1 MNENS
6 KPLDGKIVLVT
17 GASRGIGYQT
27 ALEAARQGAQV
38 IALARTVGGL
48 EELDDDIR
56 TVEGKPATLVP
67 LDIGDFDAIDRLGAS
82 IDERWGKLDGLVG
95 NAAILGGL
103 SPLGHHEPKNVERVF
118 DINVIANWRLI
129 RSLDPLLR
137 ASDAGR
143 AVFIS
148 CSAAHSCK
156 AFWGPYAASKAALEA
171 FVRVYAA
178 ECENT
183 KIRVNIADAGVA
195 RTALRAQA
203 MPGENKWSL
212 PDPSI
217 PAAHIVNMLMPEM
230 TKNGKIFS
238 VEKERFLSPKRPS

>member
-1 MNENS
+1 MSETD
-6 KPLDGKIVLVT
+6 KPLDGRIVLVT
-17 GASRGIGYQT
+17 GASRGIGYQA
-27 ALEAARQGAQV
+27 ALEIAKQGAHV
-38 IALARTVGGL
+38 IALAKTVGGL

-56 TVEGKPATLVP
+56 SFDCEPATLVP
-67 LDIGDFDAIDRLGAS
+67 VDIGDFDAIDRLGAS

-103 SPLGHHEPKNVERVF
+103 SPLGHHEQKNVERIF
-118 DINVIANWRLI
+118 DVNVIANWRLI

-148 CSAAHSCK
+148 CKAAHECQ

-171 FVRVYAA
+171 FARVYAS
-178 ECENT
+178 ECQNT
-183 KIRVNIADAGVA
+183 EIRVNILDPGVA

-212 PDPSI
+212 PEPSV
-217 PAAHIVNMLMPEM
+217 AAVHIANLLSPEM
-230 TKNGKIFS
+230 TRNGKIYS
-238 VEKERFLSPKRPS
+238 VQQEKFLTPK

>member
-1 MNENS
+1 V
-6 KPLDGKIVLVT
+6 VLVT

-27 ALEAARQGAQV
+27 ALEAARQGAQI

-56 TVEGKPATLVP
+56 SFDGKPATLVP
-67 LDIGDFDAIDRLGAS
+67 VDLSDFDAIDRLGAS
-82 IDERWGKLDGLVG
+82 IDERWGQLDGLVG

-148 CSAAHSCK
+148 CAAAHDCK

-171 FVRVYAA
+171 FARVYAA

-183 KIRVNIADAGVA
+183 NIKVNILDAGVT
-195 RTALRAQA
+195 RTALRGQA

-212 PDPSI
+212 PEPSE
-217 PAAHIVNMLMPEM
+217 PAIKIVKLLLPGVK
-230 TKNGKIFS
+230 KNGKIFS
-238 VEKERFLSPKRPS
+238 VEKNKFFSPQELS